1 MKPTLRSF
9 LYALTGL
16 AIILTIYIFNTYP
29 FRASLTDSLIFLALS
44 LILEAFPVEIPGQQ
58 MAISMGF
65 VISYAGILLFGAP
78 FGILINGLAS
88 ISPEEINFKTHPL
101 KHFLFNRATLVIC
114 GAISGLLFEA
124 LNGLAIPFG
133 WYYLLISLTVAIIYW
148 LINVALLSIVIAI
161 DKGRPIVNTWIY
173 YVSNI
178 SIITYLL
185 HFVLAV
191 LIAQSYKFL
200 GPIIIII
207 YMVPIFIA
215 RYLFILTGELN
226 KTYDQAISTLIKL
239 LGVFDNYT
247 SSHSLRVAQ
256 ISEDIARE
264 LGLSE
269 SRIEKIRNAALLHD
283 LGKIGLPISTL
294 NSTRPLT
301 QEEWQLI
308 YKHPETGEDISKE
321 VSRFKEVPKW
331 IRYHH
336 ERYNGNGYPDRLKSA
351 EIPLESRIIACA
363 DTFDAMTTNRPYSKR
378 KSIEETK
385 EELLRVS
392 GAQLDPIV
400 VQALIKVIEKNSSIY
415 SRDSFMRNNTNS

>member
-1 MKPTLRSF
+1 MKISLRSF
-9 LYALTGL
+9 LYTLIGL
-16 AIILTIYIFNTYP
+16 AIILTIYVFNIYP
-29 FRASLTDSLIFLALS
+29 FRARLSDLLMFLALG

-78 FGILINGLAS
+78 FGILMTGLAS
-88 ISPEEINFKTHPL
+88 ISPEEINFKLHPPR
-101 KHFLFNRATLVIC
+101 HFIFNRATLIIC
-114 GAISGLLFEA
+114 GAISGLLFEV
-124 LNGLAIPFG
+124 LNGPRIPFG
-133 WYYLLISLTVAIIYW
+133 WYYLLISLAPAIVYW
-148 LINVALLSIVIAI
+148 LVNVTLLSIVIAI

-239 LGVFDNYT
+239 LGIFDNYT

-269 SRIEKIRNAALLHD
+269 ARIEKIRNAALLHD
-283 LGKIGLPISTL
+283 LGKIGLPISIL
-294 NSTRPLT
+294 NNSRPLT

-336 ERYNGNGYPDRLKSA
+336 ERYNGDGYPERLKSN

-363 DTFDAMTTNRPYSKR
+363 DTFDAITTDRPYSRR
-378 KSIEETK
+378 KNIEEAK
-385 EELLRVS
+385 EEILRAS
-392 GAQLDPIV
+392 GNQLDPMV

-415 SRDSFMRNNTNS
+415 SKDSFRENNINS

>member
-1 MKPTLRSF
+1 
-9 LYALTGL
+9 
-16 AIILTIYIFNTYP
+16 
-29 FRASLTDSLIFLALS
+29 
-44 LILEAFPVEIPGQQ
+44 
-58 MAISMGF
+58 
-65 VISYAGILLFGAP
+65 
-78 FGILINGLAS
+78 LINGLAS